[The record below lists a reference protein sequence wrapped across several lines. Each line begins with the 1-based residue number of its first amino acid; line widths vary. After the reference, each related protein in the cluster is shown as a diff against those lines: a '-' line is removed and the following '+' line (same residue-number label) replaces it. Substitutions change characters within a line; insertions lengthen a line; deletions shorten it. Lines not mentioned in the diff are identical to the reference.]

1 MSECQ
6 TACLSARTG
15 ANPCVGYTFLWQDA
29 AAAEKSCH
37 LKAASGAINLNTRE
51 WDVGERHS
59 GKIKQGKYHLYYSI
73 NQLFKT
79 LHIFQMKAV
88 RDVKIME

>member
-1 MSECQ
+1 MQELDSVSECQ

-29 AAAEKSCH
+29 AAVEKSCH
-37 LKAASGAINLNTRE
+37 LKAASGAINLNTKE

-59 GKIKQGKYHLYYSI
+59 GKIKEGKYNLYYSI

-79 LHIFQMKAV
+79 LHIF
-88 RDVKIME
+88 